1 MATIRDVAKEAGV
14 SIATVSRALNG
25 NTHLAGATRQKVL
38 AAADKLG
45 YQKDRLAAAMRT
57 GRTGAIGL
65 VLGDVMNPFYA
76 MLAHCVERAVHSHQ
90 ASLVLSNAH
99 EDGQSYENGIQ
110 ALVKQ
115 GVDGLLVVPP
125 SRVAPGWKHPDP
137 PESVAMVAL
146 DREAPGAKIPSVVI
160 DSARAM
166 QDLGEHLRASG
177 YRHPAYLAGPEF
189 SLSGQRR
196 TEKLQEALANCGFGE
211 LEVEYCPHDAV
222 SAASAAR
229 ALLSLYRP
237 DIIICAS
244 NQIALGVLMIAK
256 SMGMQLGSDL
266 GLVAIDDIPWFSVMS
281 PAISVIDQPV
291 DKLANLGVTVL
302 MKQIFGASYLP
313 KAGDRLVAGE
323 GVFISRES
331 TQGPQLSAQ
340 YAGRWLPESGKTV

>member
-1 MATIRDVAKEAGV
+1 MATIRDVAKAAGV

-25 NTHLAGATRQKVL
+25 SSHLSPDTRQKVL
-38 AAADKLG
+38 VAAEELG

-99 EDGQSYENGIQ
+99 EDGKSYENGIQ

-125 SRVAPGWKHPDP
+125 SRVEPGWKHPHP
-137 PESVAMVAL
+137 IAGIAMVAL
-146 DREAPGAKIPSVVI
+146 DRPARGGAVPSVVI

-166 QDLGEHLRASG
+166 QEMAEHLRAAG

-189 SLSGQRR
+189 SLGEQLRAE
-196 TEKLQEALANCGFGE
+196 TLIKALDSCGFRNVK
-211 LEVEYCPHDAV
+211 VEYCSHEAV
-222 SAASAAR
+222 AAASATR
-229 ALLSLYRP
+229 ALLALYRP

-266 GLVAIDDIPWFSVMS
+266 GLAAVDDIPWFSVMS
-281 PAISVIDQPV
+281 PAITVIDQPV
-291 DKLANLGVTVL
+291 DKLANLGVNVL
-302 MKQIFGASYLP
+302 MKQIFGAAYMP
-313 KAGDRLVAGE
+313 KAGDLLVAGE
-323 GVFISRES
+323 SAFIPRES
-331 TQGPQLSAQ
+331 TRGPRLSAQ